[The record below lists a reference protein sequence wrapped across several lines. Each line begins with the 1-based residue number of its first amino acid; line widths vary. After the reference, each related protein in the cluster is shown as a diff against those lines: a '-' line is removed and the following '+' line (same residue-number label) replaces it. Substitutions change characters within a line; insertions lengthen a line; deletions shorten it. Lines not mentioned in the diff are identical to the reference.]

1 VLKYI
6 LLLVTWAGGAIML
19 LYSKHSCVTLLA
31 SKLGLGYFDTH
42 RWNFKTL
49 INKLLPAKV
58 NQIAT
63 RFQVTVTAMHAAS
76 QPADNPSPLRNC

>member
-1 VLKYI
+1 MLKYI

-63 RFQVTVTAMHAAS
+63 LQVTVTALHAAGS
-76 QPADNPSPLRNC
+76 QPTTRHR